1 MTKKV
6 IDIFPP
12 CASNREQILEPG
24 VRDRKKGLKPFKE
37 ANILEDLEKKTAK
50 PRQGFNK
57 KWLILGLSVLVLLG
71 ALAFFTLPKAVIEV
85 WPKTEIQTFNTE
97 LKIDIGIEGLDFENK
112 VSKPEE
118 VWKTSFPNPSRIW
131 NTSFPNPFVVWKTK
145 VIPGQIFREKR
156 TVADVFPASAK
167 VLKQGKA
174 EGIIRVF
181 NKHSFS
187 SHSFIP
193 RTRFI
198 SAEGKVFRT
207 PTRITIPGKSRERG
221 KIIPGHIDVRVVADV
236 PGEGHNIG
244 TSTFSIPGL
253 VGTPL
258 FVNFYAESFESMT
271 GGFSREMIQVTE
283 QDLEKAKN
291 ILSERAKKESQAFF
305 ENKIKTK
312 EQMGFVFFDQ
322 AIQTEI
328 IETFSLAKPGM
339 EMENFNF
346 QVKVESKTLIFKE
359 QNLKDFAI
367 EFIKTQ
373 IPETKQIHQPSLRI
387 DYSLTDFDLDQGKM
401 SLALEAA
408 AKIYPYIN
416 ILILENTVKG
426 KSLYETK
433 DFLEAK
439 PDIIRASPKF
449 WPFWVDRA
457 PEDLDKIEIK
467 LRFELD

>member
-97 LKIDIGIEGLDFENK
+97 LKIDIGIEGLDFEN
-112 VSKPEE
+112 
-118 VWKTSFPNPSRIW
+118 
-131 NTSFPNPFVVWKTK
+131 K

>member
-37 ANILEDLEKKTAK
+37 ANILEDLEKKTSE

-97 LKIDIGIEGLDFENK
+97 LKIDIGIEALDFEK
-112 VSKPEE
+112 G
-118 VWKTSFPNPSRIW
+118 
-131 NTSFPNPFVVWKTK
+131 

-174 EGIIRVF
+174 EGTIRVF

-187 SHSFIP
+187 PQSFIP

-291 ILSERAKKESQAFF
+291 ILSERAKKESRAFF